1 MQYDEMIVYYLPFAD
16 LPNRFWRIC
25 PTVLTTLPHRFCRFA
40 PSFLTHLPHFSFFV
54 LIAQIWRLTGL
65 SYWTFFQTTKQK
77 EPASF
82 KLSPIR
88 SKKCF

>member
-65 SYWTFFQTTKQK
+65 SYWTFLLDFLTGL
-77 EPASF
+77 SF
-82 KLSPIR
+82 KQQNKR
-88 SKKCF
+88 SQLHSN